1 MVTKIDGN
9 TIKIKGKIDSNNAAE
24 FEKQL
29 LSAASENYGD
39 ITLDAAE
46 LEYISSAGLRVLLK
60 LKKSTKGRVSV
71 INVSSAIYDI
81 FDVTGFN
88 NILDVKKALRKVD
101 VKGCEMIGQ
110 GGNGTVY
117 RISAD
122 EIIKVYTKK
131 TSVESIENER
141 CLARDAFVAGIP
153 TAIAYDIVKVGD
165 NFGIVFEMVKADVI
179 AKKFTDEKEN
189 FDIYARKYAEL
200 FKEIHSVDL
209 ASKGL
214 PKTKQ
219 IYLDYLDKL
228 DNWYDENELERLHW
242 FITNIPDRDT
252 MVHGDYHTN
261 NIMVQGDELL
271 LIDMAEISC
280 GHPIFDLAS
289 SYYAHKLNPQRDP
302 GSVMRYLNVTPEI
315 AMKLWSIITR
325 TYFGTDDQT
334 IIDKYNTV
342 IEKFCL
348 LKSALIPA
356 IWVNM
361 PDEYKRGAVIA
372 AKKYLFPQMES
383 LLKELDD
390 MDIYLKGKI

>member
-1 MVTKIDGN
+1 M
-9 TIKIKGKIDSNNAAE
+9 
-24 FEKQL
+24 
-29 LSAASENYGD
+29 
-39 ITLDAAE
+39 
-46 LEYISSAGLRVLLK
+46 K
-60 LKKSTKGRVSV
+60 LKKGTKGRVSI
-71 INVSSAIYDI
+71 INISSDVYDI

-88 NILDVKKALRKVD
+88 NILEVKKALREVD
-101 VKGCEMIGQ
+101 VKGCEIIGK

-117 RISAD
+117 RISTD

-141 CLARDAFVAGIP
+141 RLARDAFVAGIP
-153 TAIAYDIVKVGD
+153 TAIAYDIVKAGD
-165 NFGIVFEMVKADVI
+165 NLGIVFEMVKADVI

-200 FKEIHSVDL
+200 IHSVDL
-209 ASKGL
+209 ADKGL

-228 DNWYDENELERLHW
+228 DDWYSKDELECLRW
-242 FITNIPDRDT
+242 FITNIPEHNT

-302 GSVMRYLNVTPEI
+302 DSVMRYLNVTPEI
-315 AMKLWSIITR
+315 AMKLWDVIMQI
-325 TYFGTDDQT
+325 YFGTDDRSV
-334 IIDKYNTV
+334 IDKYNTV
-342 IEKFCL
+342 IEKFSL

-361 PDEYKRGAVIA
+361 PDERKKRLCRCR
-372 AKKYLFPQMES
+372 KKIFISANGKYAERIKRYGSIIKGGKTYERMFNKNRAFKKRVPQCNTA
-383 LLKELDD
+383 
-390 MDIYLKGKI
+390 

>member
-1 MVTKIDGN
+1 MITINDN
-9 TIKIKGKIDSNNAAE
+9 TIKITGKIDSNNAVE
-24 FEKQL
+24 FENRL
-29 LSAASENYGD
+29 LSAAGENYGD
-39 ITLDAAE
+39 ITLDAGE

-60 LKKSTKGRVSV
+60 LKKGTKGRVSI
-71 INVSSAIYDI
+71 INVSSDVYDI

-88 NILDVKKALRKVD
+88 NILDVKKALREVD
-101 VKGCEMIGQ
+101 VKDCEIIGK

-117 RISAD
+117 RVSTD

-141 CLARDAFVAGIP
+141 RLARDAFVAGIP
-153 TAIAYDIVKVGD
+153 TAIAYDIVKAGD
-165 NFGIVFEMVKADVI
+165 NLGIVFEMVKADVI

-209 ASKGL
+209 ADKGL

-219 IYLDYLDKL
+219 IYLDYIDKL
-228 DNWYDENELERLHW
+228 DDWYSKDELERLRL
-242 FITNIPDRDT
+242 FITNIPERDT

-261 NIMVQGDELL
+261 NIMVQGEELL

-302 GSVMRYLNVTPEI
+302 DSVMRYLNAAPEI
-315 AMKLWSIITR
+315 AMKLWDVIMQI
-325 TYFGTDDQT
+325 YFGTDDRT
-334 IIDKYNTV
+334 VIDKYNAV

-361 PDEYKRGAVIA
+361 PDERKKGSVDA

-383 LLKELDD
+383 MLKELND
-390 MDIYLKGKI
+390 MGI